1 MYPASI
7 GLDPSLTQVID
18 IRIGIWIGQFVS
30 WGESVQIIFILKSFK
45 KRVLIFYGDG
55 L

>member
-7 GLDPSLTQVID
+7 GLDPSLMQVI
-18 IRIGIWIGQFVS
+18 RIDIWIGQFVS
-30 WGESVQIIFILKSFK
+30 WGESVRIIFIL
-45 KRVLIFYGDG
+45 KRVLIFYGDDVAF